1 MEKMC
6 HFPGVTKASEARRGH
21 GGSQEETMKRI
32 KRNFEAQE
40 KIVSALWEFAADTK
54 GRPAQE
60 RGCRNL
66 DLNVSLNLDD
76 VGKALEKI
84 MSAFGYQVVSVQ

>member
-1 MEKMC
+1 
-6 HFPGVTKASEARRGH
+6 
-21 GGSQEETMKRI
+21 MKRI

-40 KIVSALWEFAADTK
+40 KVVSALWEFAADTK
-54 GRPAQE
+54 RRPAQE

-76 VGKALEKI
+76 VGKALERI
-84 MSAFGYQVVSVQ
+84 MAAFGCCVTPVQ